1 MYSAEEYAR
10 CLRTVSGMTELERKK
25 IFSTISYPSDSYLLG
40 ELISLVPADKFVEA
54 VKRYENT
61 SMQKVTWVKV
71 EDELP
76 DDYQLCWVTLY
87 FKPDSDPDSEEIPPM
102 YTVEPAYFVDH
113 NFSKESGIWRLC
125 GGEQYIHYKNDPLS
139 HSNDTTY
146 SHVVAWSR
154 ETPRFHVEPFKP

>member
-1 MYSAEEYAR
+1 MYSAGEYVR
-10 CLRTVSGMTELERKK
+10 CLRIVADLTEAERKK
-25 IFSTISYPSDSYLLG
+25 VFSTISYPSDSYLLG
-40 ELISLVPADKFVEA
+40 ELISLIPADTFVEA

-87 FKPDSDPDSEEIPPM
+87 YKPDLVSVEIPPM
-102 YTVEPAYFVDH
+102 YTVEPAYFVNH
-113 NFSKESGIWRLC
+113 RLRSGTGVWHLC
-125 GGEQYIHYKNDPLS
+125 GGEHYEHYKNDPLCY
-139 HSNDTTY
+139 SNDKTR

-154 ETPRFHVEPFKP
+154 ETPRFYVEPFKP

>member
-10 CLRTVSGMTELERKK
+10 CLRTVAGMTELERKK
-25 IFSTISYPSDSYLLG
+25 VFSTISYPSDSYLLG
-40 ELISLVPADKFVEA
+40 ELISLVPADTFVEA
-54 VKRYENT
+54 VKHYENAR
-61 SMQKVTWVKV
+61 MQKVTWVKV

-76 DDYQLCWVTLY
+76 DDYQLCYVTLY
-87 FKPDSDPDSEEIPPM
+87 FKPDSEEIAPM

-113 NFSKESGIWRLC
+113 NFSNESGVWRLC
-125 GGEQYIHYKNDPLS
+125 GGEQYIHYKNDPLYY
-139 HSNDTTY
+139 SNDTTY